1 MGIEQLLAIQAQQV
15 NRGRTTVSPV
25 IRRKPSQDAMA
36 RMLATQISVKRNEL
50 PVARALP
57 PAGQESNREAVARM
71 LAHQTAVGKA
81 AGRQFNEGVFNDEFD
96 QFMTA
101 LESGDADALKAFGI
115 DLGPMNFSG
124 SAHGTAQVSYGAT
137 ETTPTAETPAEPEPI
152 AETPVEPEPTAE
164 TPAEPEAAPVEE
176 APKPTKRKSCSKA
189 AATAQET
196 LTNPIAGLAESVE

>member
-36 RMLATQISVKRNEL
+36 RMLAAQISVKRNEL

-124 SAHGTAQVSYGAT
+124 SAHGTAQVSYG
-137 ETTPTAETPAEPEPI
+137 TTEPEP
-152 AETPVEPEPTAE
+152 AAE

-176 APKPTKRKSCSKA
+176 APKPTKRKSRSKA

>member
-36 RMLATQISVKRNEL
+36 RMLAAQISVKRNEL

-57 PAGQESNREAVARM
+57 PAGQESNREAVERM
-71 LAHQTAVGKA
+71 IAHQAAVGKNT
-81 AGRQFNEGVFNDEFD
+81 AGRQFNEGAFNDDFN
-96 QFMTA
+96 QFMSA

-115 DLGPMNFSG
+115 DLGPVNFSG

-137 ETTPTAETPAEPEPI
+137 ETAPAAESEPVAETPAEPEP
-152 AETPVEPEPTAE
+152 AAE

-176 APKPTKRKSCSKA
+176 APKPTKRKSRSKA
-189 AATAQET
+189 AATVQET

>member
-25 IRRKPSQDAMA
+25 IRRKPSQEATA
-36 RMLATQISVKRNEL
+36 RMLAAQISVKRNEL

-71 LAHQTAVGKA
+71 LAHQTAVGKS

-137 ETTPTAETPAEPEPI
+137 ETAPAAEPEPA
-152 AETPVEPEPTAE
+152 AETAPATE

-176 APKPTKRKSCSKA
+176 APKPTKRKSRSKA
-189 AATAQET
+189 AATTQET

>member
-36 RMLATQISVKRNEL
+36 RMLAAQISVKRNEL

-57 PAGQESNREAVARM
+57 PAGQESNREAVERM
-71 LAHQTAVGKA
+71 IAHQAAVGKNT
-81 AGRQFNEGVFNDEFD
+81 AGRQFNEGAFNDDFN
-96 QFMTA
+96 QFMSA

-115 DLGPMNFSG
+115 DLGPVNFSG
-124 SAHGTAQVSYGAT
+124 SANGTAQVSYGAT
-137 ETTPTAETPAEPEPI
+137 ETAPAAESEPVAETPAEPEP
-152 AETPVEPEPTAE
+152 AAE

-176 APKPTKRKSCSKA
+176 APKPTKRKSRSKA
-189 AATAQET
+189 AATVQET

>member
-36 RMLATQISVKRNEL
+36 RMLAAQISVKRNEL

-57 PAGQESNREAVARM
+57 PAGQESNREAVERM
-71 LAHQTAVGKA
+71 LAHQAAVGKNT
-81 AGRQFNEGVFNDEFD
+81 AGRQFNESAFNDDFN
-96 QFMTA
+96 QFMSA
-101 LESGDADALKAFGI
+101 LESGDTEALKAFGI

-137 ETTPTAETPAEPEPI
+137 DTAPTAEPEPAAETPAESEPV
-152 AETPVEPEPTAE
+152 AETPVEPEVA
-164 TPAEPEAAPVEE
+164 PAEE
-176 APKPTKRKSCSKA
+176 APKPTKRKSRSKA
-189 AATAQET
+189 AATEQET
-196 LTNPIAGLAESVE
+196 LTNPIAGLAESAE

>member
-25 IRRKPSQDAMA
+25 IRRKPSQEATA
-36 RMLATQISVKRNEL
+36 RMLAAQISVKRNEL

-124 SAHGTAQVSYGAT
+124 SAHGTAQVSYGTAEAAPAAEPETAT
-137 ETTPTAETPAEPEPI
+137 ETAPA
-152 AETPVEPEPTAE
+152 AE

-176 APKPTKRKSCSKA
+176 APKPTKRKSRSKA

>member
-137 ETTPTAETPAEPEPI
+137 ETAPT

-176 APKPTKRKSCSKA
+176 APKPTKRKSRSKA

>member
-36 RMLATQISVKRNEL
+36 RMLAAQISVKRNEL

-57 PAGQESNREAVARM
+57 PAGQESNREAVERM
-71 LAHQTAVGKA
+71 LAHQAAVGKNT
-81 AGRQFNEGVFNDEFD
+81 AGRQFNEGAFNDDFN
-96 QFMTA
+96 QFMSA
-101 LESGDADALKAFGI
+101 LESGDAEALKAFGI
-115 DLGPMNFSG
+115 DLGPVNFSG

-137 ETTPTAETPAEPEPI
+137 DTAPTAEPATETPAEPEP
-152 AETPVEPEPTAE
+152 ATETPVK
-164 TPAEPEAAPVEE
+164 PEAAPVEE
-176 APKPTKRKSCSKA
+176 APKPTKRKSRSKA
-189 AATAQET
+189 AATEQET

>member
-25 IRRKPSQDAMA
+25 IRRKPSQEATA
-36 RMLATQISVKRNEL
+36 RMLAAQISVKRNEL

-81 AGRQFNEGVFNDEFD
+81 AGRQFNEGVFNDEFN

-137 ETTPTAETPAEPEPI
+137 ETAQAAEPEPA
-152 AETPVEPEPTAE
+152 AETAPAAE

-176 APKPTKRKSCSKA
+176 APKPTKRKSRSKA
-189 AATAQET
+189 AAATQET

>member
-36 RMLATQISVKRNEL
+36 RMLAAQVSVKRNEL

-71 LAHQTAVGKA
+71 LAHQTAVGKNI
-81 AGRQFNEGVFNDEFD
+81 AGRQFNEGAVNDDFN
-96 QFMTA
+96 QFMAA

-137 ETTPTAETPAEPEPI
+137 ETAPAAEPEPAAETAPAAETPA
-152 AETPVEPEPTAE
+152 A
-164 TPAEPEAAPVEE
+164 PAAAPVEE
-176 APKPTKRKSCSKA
+176 APKPTKRKSRSKA

>member
-36 RMLATQISVKRNEL
+36 RMLAAQISVKRNEL

-57 PAGQESNREAVARM
+57 PAGQESNREAVERM
-71 LAHQTAVGKA
+71 LAHQTAVGKNT
-81 AGRQFNEGVFNDEFD
+81 AGRQFNEGAFNDDFN
-96 QFMTA
+96 QFMSA

-115 DLGPMNFSG
+115 DLGPVNFSG

-137 ETTPTAETPAEPEPI
+137 ETAPAAEPEPAAETQAEPEPV
-152 AETPVEPEPTAE
+152 AETPVEPE
-164 TPAEPEAAPVEE
+164 AAPAEE
-176 APKPTKRKSCSKA
+176 APKPTKRKSRTKA

>member
-36 RMLATQISVKRNEL
+36 RMLAAQISVKRNEL

-57 PAGQESNREAVARM
+57 PAGQESNREAVERM
-71 LAHQTAVGKA
+71 LAHQTAVGKNT
-81 AGRQFNEGVFNDEFD
+81 AGRQFNEGAFNDDFN
-96 QFMTA
+96 QFMSA

-115 DLGPMNFSG
+115 DLGPVNFSG
-124 SAHGTAQVSYGAT
+124 SANGTAQVSYGAT
-137 ETTPTAETPAEPEPI
+137 ETAPAAESESAAEPAAETPAEPE
-152 AETPVEPEPTAE
+152 AAPT
-164 TPAEPEAAPVEE
+164 EAAPVEE
-176 APKPTKRKSCSKA
+176 APKPTKRKSRSKA
-189 AATAQET
+189 AATVQET